1 VIFFAA
7 LLRVLSQEEVDQD
20 YLGHIGSGCDRGTAD
35 GARGPARN
43 GQVYA
48 IFGTLLLLMM
58 ASIAGLSTVFYS
70 RRGMW
75 ASLVLVTSPPV
86 ALVFE
91 AARRVVLR

>member
-1 VIFFAA
+1 MEKLTKITWGILALDAVVA
-7 LLRVLSQEEVDQD
+7 LLMVLAVR
-20 YLGHIGSGCDRGTAD
+20 RGI
-35 GARGPARN
+35 

-86 ALVFE
+86 VLVFE

>member
-1 VIFFAA
+1 MEKLTKITWGVLA
-7 LLRVLSQEEVDQD
+7 LDALVTLTIVL
-20 YLGHIGSGCDRGTAD
+20 A
-35 GARGPARN
+35 ARGGV

-48 IFGTLLLLMM
+48 IFGVLTLLML

-70 RRGMW
+70 RRAMW

-86 ALVFE
+86 MLVFE

>member
-1 VIFFAA
+1 M
-7 LLRVLSQEEVDQD
+7 
-20 YLGHIGSGCDRGTAD
+20 
-35 GARGPARN
+35 
-43 GQVYA
+43 YA